1 MSVKDGEREKERA
14 RYKEREIMREK
25 EKIGRAHV

>member
-1 MSVKDGEREKERA
+1 METKAFEDFDSMDTQQEEQAK
-14 RYKEREIMREK
+14 K